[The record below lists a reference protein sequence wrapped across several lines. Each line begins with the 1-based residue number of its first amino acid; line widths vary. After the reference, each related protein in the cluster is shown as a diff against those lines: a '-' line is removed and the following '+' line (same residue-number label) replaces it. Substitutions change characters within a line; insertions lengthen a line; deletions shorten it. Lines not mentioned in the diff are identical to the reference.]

1 MGERNRLLYVD
12 VVVITVAL
20 TIIATTTVP
29 KFTKAST
36 ESKVTDLIEGLET
49 MRVQLD
55 LYRAQHNDSF
65 PPSDSFESFET
76 ALTKK
81 VGKYGPY
88 VKKIPVNPFNRLNT
102 VRFDGEPAGAGKA
115 GWRLDTETGLFQA
128 DDSPVYVGL

>member
-1 MGERNRLLYVD
+1 MGERKRLLYVD
-12 VVVITVAL
+12 VVVITAAL
-20 TIIATTTVP
+20 TIIGTTTVP

-76 ALTKK
+76 AMTKK

-115 GWRLDTETGLFQA
+115 GWRLNTETGLFQA
-128 DDSPVYVGL
+128 DNSPVYVGL